1 MKKYFERFEPLF
13 VALGALVFT
22 YVGLFPGLTSANTF
36 VNVICTAGL
45 VGLAIFLYVYYEDYF
60 TSKKED

>member
-1 MKKYFERFEPLF
+1 MKKYFKRFEPLF
-13 VALGALVFT
+13 VALGALVFI
-22 YVGLFPGLTSANTF
+22 YAGLFPGLTSANTI

-45 VGLAIFLYVYYEDYF
+45 VGVAIFLYVYYEDYF